1 MRARVKTP
9 KQECTAPSTSMSAGS
24 EAYYSV
30 CSHPQLMV
38 DYLTKFSFSFTFNLR
53 TSEEAVTSSPSELPT
68 TTSQHQSIVI
78 YPIDN
83 SPPPL
88 FQPNFVPPFYP
99 TMHSFTPQS
108 STALSIPTTDG
119 NFQPMVTENG
129 TTMSRQDKVVEL
141 EKQLKEAVREL
152 TFFGDRNWRMEAY
165 IDCLVHTLRKLDVTS
180 VIDLNQKMVS
190 HLFCTKGLF
199 LLIFCTVA

>member
-1 MRARVKTP
+1 MA
-9 KQECTAPSTSMSAGS
+9 
-24 EAYYSV
+24 
-30 CSHPQLMV
+30 
-38 DYLTKFSFSFTFNLR
+38 
-53 TSEEAVTSSPSELPT
+53 EEAVTSSPSELST

-83 SPPPL
+83 TPPPL

-108 STALSIPTTDG
+108 STVLSVPTTNG
-119 NFQPMVTENG
+119 NFHPGVTENG
-129 TTMSRQDKVVEL
+129 TAISYQEKVVEL

-190 HLFCTKGLF
+190 HLFVKMS
-199 LLIFCTVA
+199 IFIHIFNLHIS